1 MTLSKYFFLAAFA
14 ALFFAAAV
22 PATAFLIARVA
33 RKRRRFD
40 IDSDAVEIGQE
51 LGLWFAAVAC
61 TMFAAGVWW
70 R

>member
-1 MTLSKYFFLAAFA
+1 MTLSKYFFLASFA

-40 IDSDAVEIGQE
+40 IDADAVELGQE

>member
-22 PATAFLIARVA
+22 PATAFLVSRIA

-40 IDSDAVEIGQE
+40 IDADATELGQE
-51 LGLWFAAVAC
+51 LGLWFAAVGMF
-61 TMFAAGVWW
+61 MFAAGIWW